1 MSVRK
6 KAHTN
11 MAIHAVILAG
21 GGGKRLWPL
30 SRTLYP
36 KQFLAL
42 LGVHSLLQRT
52 VLRVQDM
59 ISAERLW
66 IVTAQ
71 EQSFFVQSQLN
82 DIGHSGQ
89 IIAEPQGRNTAMAI
103 GLAACHIQQRDPEAI
118 MVVLP
123 ADHWIDKPQA
133 FLSLIQDAVALA
145 ERGSLLTLGIIP
157 DRAETGYGYICRGE
171 PLADPP
177 TNRPVYTVSRFVE
190 KPNISDARRYVDS
203 GEYYWN
209 AGIFVWRTSTIVDEI
224 TAYLPALSQGLE
236 EITPALH
243 SADEK
248 DTVKRV
254 YAHLASVSIDHGV
267 LEKSSRLAVMPAAIG
282 WSDLGKWATIHQ
294 FSDQDERGNV
304 LSPGVLDIE
313 SENSL
318 VYSSGRT
325 IATIGLKDMV
335 VVDTHDALL
344 VCSQERTPEV
354 GSLVQQLLARGDETV
369 HTPNTVRRPWGSSTL
384 LEEGPQ
390 FKVKRIVVEPGG
402 VLSLQRHTQRSEH
415 WVVIS
420 GVATVIRGD
429 EELTL
434 VVDQSTYIPQ
444 GTQHR
449 LSNQGT
455 LPVEIIEVQTGAY
468 LGEDDIERLEDVYG
482 RV

>member
-1 MSVRK
+1 
-6 KAHTN
+6 

-42 LGVHSLLQRT
+42 LGEHSLLQRT
-52 VLRVQDM
+52 VLRIQNM
-59 ISAERLW
+59 IPAERLW

-71 EQSFFVQSQLN
+71 EQSFYVQSQLS

-89 IIAEPQGRNTAMAI
+89 IITEPHGRNTAAAV
-103 GLAACHIQQRDPEAI
+103 GLAACHIQQRDPDAV

-123 ADHWIDKPQA
+123 ADHWIEKPQA
-133 FLSLIQDAVALA
+133 FLTLIQDAVALA
-145 ERGSLLTLGIIP
+145 ERGLARRGSLVTLGIIP

-171 PLADPP
+171 PLADVPSEQ
-177 TNRPVYTVSRFVE
+177 PVYAVSRFVE

-209 AGIFVWRTSTIVDEI
+209 AGIFVWRTSAIVDEI
-224 TAYLPALSQGLE
+224 AAHLPVLSQGLE
-236 EITPALH
+236 EIAPALH

-248 DTVKRV
+248 DAVKRV
-254 YAHLASVSIDHGV
+254 YAQLASVSIDHGV
-267 LEKSSRLAVMPAAIG
+267 LEKSSRLAVMPAAMG
-282 WSDLGKWATIHQ
+282 WSDLGKWSAIHQ

-304 LSPGVLDIE
+304 LSPSVLDIE

-325 IATIGLKDMV
+325 IATIGLKDTV
-335 VVDTHDALL
+335 VVDTPDALL
-344 VCSQERTPEV
+344 VCAQERTPEV
-354 GSLVQQLLARGDETV
+354 GAIVQQLLARGDETV
-369 HTPNTVRRPWGSSTL
+369 HTPNTVRRPWGSYTV

-402 VLSLQRHTQRSEH
+402 VLSLQRHSQRSEH

-434 VVDQSTYIPQ
+434 AVDQSTYIPQ
-444 GTQHR
+444 GTTHR

-455 LPVEIIEVQTGAY
+455 QPVEIIEVQTGAY